1 VKCLPHFCCFRDLP
15 TNQGHLSYCQ
25 KIRRDPTETLR
36 LCDAAI
42 FKVYLEHRV
51 KKFRIKKESSIK
63 GYWRRILS
71 KYTDVAGH
79 GMNNG
84 TELDIRDVQFAPF
97 SAARLA

>member
-42 FKVYLEHRV
+42 FKAYLEHRV
-51 KKFRIKKESSIK
+51 KKFQIKKESSIK

-79 GMNNG
+79 GMNDG
-84 TELDIRDVQFAPF
+84 TEVDIRDVQFAPF
-97 SAARLA
+97 SVARLA